1 MGWFKEFCEDV
12 KKFFSSSTEQKIK
25 EANEKL
31 SAELTANFDKKFAEQ
46 LRINSTL
53 SQSMFDLTQENQEFK
68 TKWQES
74 DKRNEEL
81 DKEIKRLNTN
91 LQKAQ
96 KLLSEYIAHCN
107 KENSYYSND
116 KEEYIKKCNDVTI
129 ILSSIAGNLL
139 AQRSSLDSKIIETRI
154 KLNNNPKQSLKISLE
169 INLEKLTKDYERIAN
184 EEERINTEL
193 RNTKIDKDQFIK
205 TINERMTSCIKERD
219 DIAKEMATIFDDPE
233 LKERT
238 VSEILAE
245 YDRNNASLEVN

>member
-12 KKFFSSSTEQKIK
+12 KKFFSSSADKRIAAI
-25 EANEKL
+25 EA
-31 SAELTANFDKKFAEQ
+31 KFEEQ

-96 KLLSEYIAHCN
+96 KLLSEYITHCN
-107 KENSYYSND
+107 EVNSHYSND

-129 ILSSIAGNLL
+129 ILSSIAGNLQFQKSIL
-139 AQRSSLDSKIIETRI
+139 ESQIIETRI
-154 KLNNNPKQSLKISLE
+154 KLNNNPKQNLKISLE
-169 INLEKLTKDYERIAN
+169 INLENLTKDYEIIAN
-184 EEERINTEL
+184 EEERINTKI
-193 RNTKIDKDQFIK
+193 RNTEIDKDQFIK

-219 DIAKEMATIFDDPE
+219 DIAKEMATILDDPE
-233 LKERT
+233 
-238 VSEILAE
+238 
-245 YDRNNASLEVN
+245 

>member
-1 MGWFKEFCEDV
+1 MGFFEKLKEW
-12 KKFFSSSTEQKIK
+12 FSSSADKRIAAI
-25 EANEKL
+25 EA
-31 SAELTANFDKKFAEQ
+31 KFEEQ
-46 LRINSTL
+46 LKINSILTKSMTDL
-53 SQSMFDLTQENQEFK
+53 NIKYENSQIENQEFK
-68 TKWQES
+68 TKWEESDKRCEKS
-74 DKRNEEL
+74 DKRNEES
-81 DKEIKRLNTN
+81 DKEIKRLNTT

-139 AQRSSLDSKIIETRI
+139 AQRSSLDSQINETRI
-154 KLNNNPKQSLKISLE
+154 KLKNNPKQSLKISLE

-205 TINERMTSCIKERD
+205 TINERIASCTKERD
-219 DIAKEMATIFDDPE
+219 DLEKEMATIFDDQE
-233 LKERT
+233 LKEKT

-245 YDRNNASLEVN
+245 YDRKNASLEVN

>member
-1 MGWFKEFCEDV
+1 MGFFEKLKEW
-12 KKFFSSSTEQKIK
+12 FSSS
-25 EANEKL
+25 A
-31 SAELTANFDKKFAEQ
+31 DKRIAAIEVKFEEQ
-46 LRINSTL
+46 LKINSILTKSMTDL
-53 SQSMFDLTQENQEFK
+53 NIKYENSQIENQEFK

-107 KENSYYSND
+107 EVNSHYSND
-116 KEEYIKKCNDVTI
+116 KEEYNKKCNDVTI

-139 AQRSSLDSKIIETRI
+139 AQKSSLESQISETRI
-154 KLNNNPKQSLKISLE
+154 KLKNNPKQSLKISLE

-184 EEERINTEL
+184 EEERINKEI
-193 RNTKIDKDQFIK
+193 RNTKIDKDKFIN
-205 TINERMTSCIKERD
+205 TINERIASCIKERD